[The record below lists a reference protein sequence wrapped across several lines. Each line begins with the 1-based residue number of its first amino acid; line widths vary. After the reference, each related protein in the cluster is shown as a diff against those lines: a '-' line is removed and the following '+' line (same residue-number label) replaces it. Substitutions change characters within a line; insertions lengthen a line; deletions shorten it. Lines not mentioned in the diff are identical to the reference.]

1 MTVSN
6 LFLFK
11 RPNGFWY
18 ILYTADG
25 RRQWKSTRCTERSD
39 ALKKLT
45 EFKDLTKKKLPPNR
59 LSAFTQEFLRYCAS
73 TYAKASVD
81 IFKVSL
87 RNLSAI
93 SGDCLLSEIGTRHVD
108 FYKAERLR
116 EVSPVS
122 VNVEL
127 RSLRTILNT
136 AMRWNLIESN
146 PFSKMQLVR
155 IPETAPTFFTKDDF
169 QRLMHEVGDHWTKD
183 FFLFAVVT
191 GLRRSEIV
199 NLKWSDV
206 NIEEKIAHIH
216 SSMSFKVKAGK
227 RRDIPLS
234 DYAVNLLQRR
244 TKTSSSEYVFDVN
257 GLRIRGDLLTKKIKQ
272 FILRAGLNHK
282 LHFHSLRHTFA
293 TWLVQGRVS
302 IYEVQ
307 KLMGHSQISTTQIY
321 SHLVTSELHDAV
333 NSISISS
340 E

>member
-45 EFKDLTKKKLPPNR
+45 EFKDLTKKKLPPSR
-59 LSAFTQEFLRYCAS
+59 LSAFTQEFLRYCSS
-73 TYAKASVD
+73 TYAKASID
-81 IFKVSL
+81 IFKVAL

-93 SGDCLLSEIGTRHVD
+93 SGDCLLSEIGARHVD

-116 EVSPVS
+116 VVSPVS

-127 RSLRTILNT
+127 RSLRSILNT
-136 AMRWNLIESN
+136 ALRWNLIESN

-155 IPETAPTFFTKDDF
+155 IPEAIPTFFSKSDF
-169 QRLMHEVGDHWTKD
+169 QNLMTSVGNHWMKD
-183 FFLFAVVT
+183 FFMFAVLT
-191 GLRRSEIV
+191 GLRRGEIV
-199 NLKWSDV
+199 NLKWCDV
-206 NIEEKIAHIH
+206 KLDEKTAQIQ
-216 SSMSFKVKAGK
+216 SSMTFKVKAGK

-234 DYAVNLLQRR
+234 DVAVNLLKKRAQ
-244 TKTSSSEYVFDVN
+244 TSSSEYVFDCN
-257 GLRIRGDLLTKKIKQ
+257 GRRIRGDFLTKKLKQ
-272 FILRAGLNHK
+272 FILQAGLNHK

-293 TWLVQGRVS
+293 T
-302 IYEVQ
+302 
-307 KLMGHSQISTTQIY
+307 
-321 SHLVTSELHDAV
+321 
-333 NSISISS
+333 
-340 E
+340 